1 MKGFSV
7 YPCILHMCTYV
18 GNYYHFLFK
27 PDAVTVVLFQ
37 LLSIFANK
45 EVVGNEITGVDV
57 SDVDMV
63 ILT

>member
-1 MKGFSV
+1 
-7 YPCILHMCTYV
+7 MCTYV